1 MERSMALL
9 QEIENFQKEMIP
21 QIPENV
27 MDIILKASAKL
38 IAQNLEARA
47 LKKGDALPSF
57 ELTDALGEKRS
68 SDQLLKSGH
77 MVISFYRGGWCP
89 YCHLELRALQKVLP
103 EIKAN
108 NATLLAISPELPNH
122 SLTTHEKNELKF
134 PVLSDPDNLV
144 AKKFGLV
151 FDLDNKLVPLFKE
164 NFNLDLVAIN
174 GTEKVELPIP
184 ATYVVDGEGV
194 IQFAFVQSDY
204 TQRAEPERILEVLR
218 AVGLTLPWL
227 HNRREN

>member
-1 MERSMALL
+1 MALL

-27 MDIILKASAKL
+27 MDIILKASAEL

-68 SDQLLKSGH
+68 SDQLLKSGP

-108 NATLLAISPELPNH
+108 NATLLAIFPELPNN
-122 SLTTHEKNELKF
+122 SLTTQEQYELEF
-134 PVLSDPDNLV
+134 PVLSDLDNLV
-144 AKKFGLV
+144 AKKFSLV
-151 FDLDNKLVPLFKE
+151 FELDNKLVPLFKE
-164 NFNLDLVAIN
+164 NFNWDLASIN

-184 ATYVVDGEGV
+184 ATYVVDREGV

-218 AVGLTLPWL
+218 D
-227 HNRREN
+227 H

>member
-1 MERSMALL
+1 MTLL

-27 MDIILKASAKL
+27 MDIILKASAEL

-108 NATLLAISPELPNH
+108 NATLLAIFPELPNN
-122 SLTTHEKNELKF
+122 SLTTQEQYELEF
-134 PVLSDPDNLV
+134 PVLSDLDNLV
-144 AKKFGLV
+144 AKKFSLV
-151 FDLDNKLVPLFKE
+151 FELDNKLVPLFKE
-164 NFNLDLVAIN
+164 NFNWDLAAIN

-184 ATYVVDGEGV
+184 ATYVVDREGV

-218 AVGLTLPWL
+218 D
-227 HNRREN
+227 H

>member
-1 MERSMALL
+1 
-9 QEIENFQKEMIP
+9 MIP
-21 QIPENV
+21 KSPENV
-27 MDIILKASAKL
+27 RDMILKTSAEL
-38 IAQNLEARA
+38 IERNLEARA
-47 LKKGDALPSF
+47 LKKGEILPSF

-68 SDQLLKSGH
+68 SDQLLKSGP

-108 NATLLAISPELPNH
+108 NATLLAIFPELPNN
-122 SLTTHEKNELKF
+122 SLTTQEQYELEF
-134 PVLSDPDNLV
+134 PVLS
-144 AKKFGLV
+144 
-151 FDLDNKLVPLFKE
+151 DLDNKLVPLFKA
-164 NFNLDLVAIN
+164 NFNWDLAAIN

-184 ATYVVDGEGV
+184 ATYVVDREGV

-218 AVGLTLPWL
+218 D
-227 HNRREN
+227 H

>member
-144 AKKFGLV
+144 AKK
-151 FDLDNKLVPLFKE
+151 
-164 NFNLDLVAIN
+164 
-174 GTEKVELPIP
+174 
-184 ATYVVDGEGV
+184 
-194 IQFAFVQSDY
+194 
-204 TQRAEPERILEVLR
+204 
-218 AVGLTLPWL
+218 
-227 HNRREN
+227 NRPGF

>member
-1 MERSMALL
+1 MTLL

-27 MDIILKASAKL
+27 MDIILKASAEL

-108 NATLLAISPELPNH
+108 NATLLAISPELPNR
-122 SLTTHEKNELKF
+122 SLTAHEKNELKF

-151 FDLDNKLVPLFKE
+151 FELDNKLVPLFKE

>member
-1 MERSMALL
+1 MTLL

-27 MDIILKASAKL
+27 MDIILKASAEL

-47 LKKGDALPSF
+47 LKKGEILPSF

-108 NATLLAISPELPNH
+108 NATLLAISPELPNN
-122 SLTTHEKNELKF
+122 SLTTQEQYELEF
-134 PVLSDPDNLV
+134 PVLSDLDNLV

-151 FDLDNKLVPLFKE
+151 FELDNKLVPLFKE

-194 IQFAFVQSDY
+194 IQFAFVQSDD

-218 AVGLTLPWL
+218 AVGLALPWL

>member
-1 MERSMALL
+1 MTLL

-108 NATLLAISPELPNH
+108 NATLLAIFPELPNN
-122 SLTTHEKNELKF
+122 SLTTQEQYELEF
-134 PVLSDPDNLV
+134 PVLSDLDNLV
-144 AKKFGLV
+144 AKKFSLV
-151 FDLDNKLVPLFKE
+151 FELDNKLVPLFKE
-164 NFNLDLVAIN
+164 NFNWDLPAIN

-184 ATYVVDGEGV
+184 ATYVVDREGV

-204 TQRAEPERILEVLR
+204 TQRAEPERILEVSR
-218 AVGLTLPWL
+218 D
-227 HNRREN
+227 H

>member
-1 MERSMALL
+1 MTLL

-27 MDIILKASAKL
+27 MDIILKASAEL

-68 SDQLLKSGH
+68 SDQLLKSGP
-77 MVISFYRGGWCP
+77 MVISFYRGGWYP
-89 YCHLELRALQKVLP
+89 YCHLKLRALQKVLP

-108 NATLLAISPELPNH
+108 NATLLAIFPELPNN
-122 SLTTHEKNELKF
+122 SLTTQEQYELEF
-134 PVLSDPDNLV
+134 PVLSDLDNLV
-144 AKKFGLV
+144 AKKFSLV
-151 FDLDNKLVPLFKE
+151 FELDNKLVPLFKE
-164 NFNLDLVAIN
+164 NFNWDLASIN

-184 ATYVVDGEGV
+184 ATYVVDREGV

-204 TQRAEPERILEVLR
+204 TQRAEPERILKVLR
-218 AVGLTLPWL
+218 D
-227 HNRREN
+227 H

>member
-1 MERSMALL
+1 MTLL

-27 MDIILKASAKL
+27 MDIILKASAEL

-68 SDQLLKSGH
+68 SDQLLKSGP
-77 MVISFYRGGWCP
+77 MVISFYRGGWYP
-89 YCHLELRALQKVLP
+89 YCHLKLRALQKVLP

-108 NATLLAISPELPNH
+108 NATLLAIFPELPNN
-122 SLTTHEKNELKF
+122 SLTTQEQYELEF
-134 PVLSDPDNLV
+134 PVLSDLDNLV
-144 AKKFGLV
+144 AKKFSLV
-151 FDLDNKLVPLFKE
+151 FELDNKLVPLFKE
-164 NFNLDLVAIN
+164 NFNWDLVAIN
-174 GTEKVELPIP
+174 GTEKEELPIP
-184 ATYVVDGEGV
+184 ATYVVDREGV

-218 AVGLTLPWL
+218 D
-227 HNRREN
+227 H